1 MKNLTYLSILL
12 FIYSCG
18 TEAQKTVTDYAES
31 ITETELKTHLY
42 TYASDE
48 FMGRE
53 AGTQG
58 ETLAINFLK
67 DYYKSTGVSGGSTDG
82 SYFQEMTVTDRSG
95 NSIDSYNV
103 LAYIEG
109 SDKANEVLVITS
121 HLDHIG
127 VEDDGQINNG
137 ADDDGSGTVAMMEIA
152 EAFIEAKEDGNGPR
166 RSVLFLHVSA
176 EEKGLLG
183 SKYYTDNPIYPLA
196 NTVANLNIDMI
207 GRVDSLHIEQPDYIY
222 LIGSDI
228 LSEDLHEVSEK
239 ANQDYV
245 GLTIDYRY
253 NDPTTLVY
261 EFGRWRE
268 NRYYYRSDHYH
279 FIKNNIPAIFYFN
292 GTHKD
297 YHAPTDTV
305 EKINYALL
313 EKRTRLIFHTAWEI
327 VNREERLNLKED
339 SEITSDD

>member
-1 MKNLTYLSILL
+1 MKNLSYICLL
-12 FIYSCG
+12 LLVFSCG
-18 TEAQKTVTDYAES
+18 IEAQKSVVDYAES

-53 AGTQG
+53 AGTEG

-67 DYYKSTGVSGGSTDG
+67 DYYESTGVSGGSTNG

-103 LAYIEG
+103 LGYIEG

-127 VEDDGQINNG
+127 VEADGQINNG

-183 SKYYTDNPIYPLA
+183 SKYYTDNPIYPLV

-228 LSEDLHEVSEK
+228 LSDDLHDVSEK

-279 FIKNNIPAIFYFN
+279 FIKNNIPAVFYFN

-327 VNREERLNLKED
+327 VNREERLTLKED
-339 SEITSDD
+339 SEIPSDD

>member
-1 MKNLTYLSILL
+1 MKTLTYFSVL
-12 FIYSCG
+12 FLVFSCG

-31 ITETELKTHLY
+31 ITENELKTHLY
-42 TYASDE
+42 IYASDE

-53 AGTQG
+53 AGTEG

-67 DYYKSTGVSGGSTDG
+67 DYYESTGVSGGSTDG

-103 LAYIEG
+103 LGYIEG

-127 VEDDGQINNG
+127 VEADGQINNG

-152 EAFIEAKEDGNGPR
+152 EAFIMAKKDGNGPR
-166 RSVLFLHVSA
+166 RSLLFLHVSA

-183 SKYYTDNPIYPLA
+183 SKYYTDNPIYPLT

-228 LSEDLHEVSEK
+228 LSDDLHDVSEK
-239 ANQDYV
+239 ANEDYV

-279 FIKNNIPAIFYFN
+279 FVKNNIPAIFYFN

-305 EKINYALL
+305 EKINYTLL
-313 EKRTRLIFHTAWEI
+313 EKRTRLIFYTAWEI
-327 VNREERLNLKED
+327 VNREERLSLK
-339 SEITSDD
+339 

>member
-1 MKNLTYLSILL
+1 MKTLTYFSVL
-12 FIYSCG
+12 FFVFSCG

-53 AGTQG
+53 AGTEG
-58 ETLAINFLK
+58 EILAINFLK
-67 DYYKSTGVSGGSTDG
+67 NYYESAGVSGGSTDG

-103 LAYIEG
+103 LGYIEG

-127 VEDDGQINNG
+127 IEADGQINNG

-152 EAFIEAKEDGNGPR
+152 EAFIMAKEDGNGPR
-166 RSVLFLHVSA
+166 RSLLFLHVSA

-183 SKYYTDNPIYPLA
+183 SKYYTDNPIYPLT

-207 GRVDSLHIEQPDYIY
+207 GRID

-228 LSEDLHEVSEK
+228 LSDDLHDVSGN
-239 ANQDYV
+239 ANEDYV
-245 GLTIDYRY
+245 GLNIDYRY

-279 FIKNNIPAIFYFN
+279 FVKNNIPAIFYFN

-305 EKINYALL
+305 EKINYTLL
-313 EKRTRLIFHTAWEI
+313 EKRTRLIFYTAWEI
-327 VNREERLNLKED
+327 VNREERLSLK
-339 SEITSDD
+339 

>member
-1 MKNLTYLSILL
+1 MKNLACLSTL
-12 FIYSCG
+12 FLIFSCG
-18 TEAQKTVTDYAES
+18 IEAQKTVTDYAES

-82 SYFQEMTVTDRSG
+82 SYFQEMTVTDRRG

-183 SKYYTDNPIYPLA
+183 SKYYTDNPIYPLT

-207 GRVDSLHIEQPDYIY
+207 GRVDSLHLEQPDYIY

-228 LSEDLHEVSEK
+228 LSEDLHDVSEK

-253 NDPTTLVY
+253 NDPTALVY

-327 VNREERLNLKED
+327 VNREERLTLKED
-339 SEITSDD
+339 GEVPSDD

>member
-1 MKNLTYLSILL
+1 MKNLACLSILFL
-12 FIYSCG
+12 IFSCG
-18 TEAQKTVTDYAES
+18 TEAQKTVIDYAES

-53 AGTQG
+53 AGTEG

-67 DYYKSTGVSGGSTDG
+67 DYYESTGVSGGSNVG
-82 SYFQEMTVTDRSG
+82 SYFQEMTVTDRRG

-103 LAYIEG
+103 LAYIKG

-127 VEDDGQINNG
+127 VEEDGQINNG

-152 EAFIEAKEDGNGPR
+152 EAFVQAKEDGNGPR

-183 SKYYTDNPIYPLA
+183 SKYYTDNPIYPLT

-228 LSEDLHEVSEK
+228 LSEDLHDVSEK

-305 EKINYALL
+305 EKINYPLL

-327 VNREERLNLKED
+327 VNREERLTLKED
-339 SEITSDD
+339 SEIPSDD

>member
-1 MKNLTYLSILL
+1 
-12 FIYSCG
+12 
-18 TEAQKTVTDYAES
+18 
-31 ITETELKTHLY
+31 
-42 TYASDE
+42 
-48 FMGRE
+48 
-53 AGTQG
+53 
-58 ETLAINFLK
+58 
-67 DYYKSTGVSGGSTDG
+67 
-82 SYFQEMTVTDRSG
+82 MTVTDRRG

-152 EAFIEAKEDGNGPR
+152 ESFIEAKEDGNGPR

-183 SKYYTDNPIYPLA
+183 SKYYTDNPIYPLT

-207 GRVDSLHIEQPDYIY
+207 GRVDSLHLEQPDYIY

-228 LSEDLHEVSEK
+228 ISEDLHDVSQK

-253 NDPTTLVY
+253 NDPTALVY

-305 EKINYALL
+305 EKINYDLL

-327 VNREERLNLKED
+327 VNREERLTLKED
-339 SEITSDD
+339 SEVPSDD

>member
-1 MKNLTYLSILL
+1 MKTLTYFSVL
-12 FIYSCG
+12 FLVFSCG

-31 ITETELKTHLY
+31 ITENELKTHLY
-42 TYASDE
+42 IYASDE

-53 AGTQG
+53 AGTEG

-67 DYYKSTGVSGGSTDG
+67 DYYESTGVSGGSTDG

-103 LAYIEG
+103 LGYIEG

-127 VEDDGQINNG
+127 IEADGQINNG

-152 EAFIEAKEDGNGPR
+152 EAFIMAKKDGNGPR
-166 RSVLFLHVSA
+166 RSLLFLHVSA

-183 SKYYTDNPIYPLA
+183 SKYYTDNPIYPLT

-228 LSEDLHEVSEK
+228 LSDDLHDVSEK
-239 ANQDYV
+239 ANEDYV

-261 EFGRWRE
+261 EFGRLRE

-313 EKRTRLIFHTAWEI
+313 EKRTRLIFYTAWEI
-327 VNREERLNLKED
+327 VNREERLSLK
-339 SEITSDD
+339 

>member
-12 FIYSCG
+12 FIFSCG
-18 TEAQKTVTDYAES
+18 TEAQKNVTDYAES

-127 VEDDGQINNG
+127 IEDDGQINNG

-152 EAFIEAKEDGNGPR
+152 EAFIEAKEDGNAPR
-166 RSVLFLHVSA
+166 RSILFLHVSA

-207 GRVDSLHIEQPDYIY
+207 GRVDSLHIEEPDYIY

-313 EKRTRLIFHTAWEI
+313 EKRTRLIFYTAWEI
-327 VNREERLNLKED
+327 VNREERLSLIKD
-339 SEITSDD
+339 SEIPSDD

>member
-1 MKNLTYLSILL
+1 MKSLTYLSIPL
-12 FIYSCG
+12 FIFSCG
-18 TEAQKTVTDYAES
+18 IEAQKSVIDYAES
-31 ITETELKTHLY
+31 ITESELKTHLY

-53 AGTQG
+53 AGTEG
-58 ETLAINFLK
+58 ESLAINFLK
-67 DYYKSTGVSGGSTDG
+67 DYYESTRVSGGSNDG

-109 SDKANEVLVITS
+109 SDIADEVLVITS

-127 VEDDGQINNG
+127 VEVDGKINNG

-166 RSVLFLHVSA
+166 RSILFLHVSA

-207 GRVDSLHIEQPDYIY
+207 GRVDSLHTDQPDYIY

-327 VNREERLNLKED
+327 VNRKERLTLKEN
-339 SEITSDD
+339 SKIPSDD

>member
-1 MKNLTYLSILL
+1 MWKLTYLNIFLIV
-12 FIYSCG
+12 FFSCD
-18 TEAQKTVTDYAES
+18 TEAQKTVIDYAES

-42 TYASDE
+42 IYASDE

-53 AGTQG
+53 AGTEG

-67 DYYKSTGVSGGSTDG
+67 DYYESNGVSGGASDG
-82 SYFQEMTVTDRSG
+82 SYFQEMTVTDRNG

-109 SDKANEVLVITS
+109 SDKSNEVLVITS

-127 VEDDGQINNG
+127 VEADGQINNG

-207 GRVDSLHIEQPDYIY
+207 GRVDSLHIKQPDYIY

-228 LSEDLHEVSEK
+228 LSKDLHDVSEK

-279 FIKNNIPAIFYFN
+279 FIKNNVPAIFYFN

-297 YHAPTDTV
+297 YHAPTDTA
-305 EKINYALL
+305 EKINYSLL

-327 VNREERLNLKED
+327 VNREQRLTLKE
-339 SEITSDD
+339 

>member
-1 MKNLTYLSILL
+1 MKNLACLSTL
-12 FIYSCG
+12 FLVFSCG
-18 TEAQKTVTDYAES
+18 TEAQKTITDYAES
-31 ITETELKTHLY
+31 ITQTELKTHLY

-53 AGTQG
+53 AGTEG

-67 DYYKSTGVSGGSTDG
+67 DYYESTGVSGGSTDG
-82 SYFQEMTVTDRSG
+82 SYFQEMTVTDRRG

-103 LAYIEG
+103 LAYIKG

-127 VEDDGQINNG
+127 VEEDGQINNG

-152 EAFIEAKEDGNGPR
+152 EAFVEAKEDGNGPR
-166 RSVLFLHVSA
+166 RSILFLHVSA

-183 SKYYTDNPIYPLA
+183 SKYYTDNPIYPLT

-207 GRVDSLHIEQPDYIY
+207 GRVDSLHLEQPDYIY

-228 LSEDLHEVSEK
+228 LSEDLHDVSEK

-253 NDPTTLVY
+253 NDPTALVY

-327 VNREERLNLKED
+327 VNREERLTLKED
-339 SEITSDD
+339 GEVPSDD

>member
-12 FIYSCG
+12 FIFSCG

-127 VEDDGQINNG
+127 IEDDGQINNG

-228 LSEDLHEVSEK
+228 LSEDLHEVSER

-327 VNREERLNLKED
+327 VNREERLSLIKD
-339 SEITSDD
+339 SEIPSDD

>member
-1 MKNLTYLSILL
+1 MKNLSYICLL
-12 FIYSCG
+12 VLIFSCG
-18 TEAQKTVTDYAES
+18 IEAQKNVVDYAES

-53 AGTQG
+53 AGTEG
-58 ETLAINFLK
+58 ETLAIHFLK
-67 DYYKSTGVSGGSTDG
+67 DYYESTGLSGGSTDG
-82 SYFQEMTVTDRSG
+82 AYFQDMTVTDRRG

-127 VEDDGQINNG
+127 VEADGQINNG

-152 EAFIEAKEDGNGPR
+152 EAFIEAVEDGNGPR

-228 LSEDLHEVSEK
+228 LSDDLHDVSEK

-305 EKINYALL
+305 EKINYPLL

-327 VNREERLNLKED
+327 ANREERLTIKED
-339 SEITSDD
+339 SEIPSDD

>member
-1 MKNLTYLSILL
+1 MKNLSYICLL
-12 FIYSCG
+12 LLVFSCG
-18 TEAQKTVTDYAES
+18 IEAQKSVVDYAES

-53 AGTQG
+53 AGTEG

-67 DYYKSTGVSGGSTDG
+67 DYYKSTGVSGGSTNG

-103 LAYIEG
+103 LGYIEG

-127 VEDDGQINNG
+127 VEADGQINNG

-183 SKYYTDNPIYPLA
+183 SKYYTDNPIYPLV

-228 LSEDLHEVSEK
+228 LSDDLHDVSEK

-279 FIKNNIPAIFYFN
+279 FIKNNIPAVFYFN

-327 VNREERLNLKED
+327 VNREERLILKED
-339 SEITSDD
+339 SEIPSDD

>member
-1 MKNLTYLSILL
+1 MKTLTYFSVL
-12 FIYSCG
+12 FLVFSCG

-42 TYASDE
+42 TYASAE

-53 AGTQG
+53 AGAEG
-58 ETLAINFLK
+58 EILAINFLK
-67 DYYKSTGVSGGSTDG
+67 NYYESAGVLGGSTDG

-103 LAYIEG
+103 LGYIEG

-127 VEDDGQINNG
+127 IEADGQINNG

-152 EAFIEAKEDGNGPR
+152 EAFIMAKEDGNGPR
-166 RSVLFLHVSA
+166 RSLLFLHVSA

-183 SKYYTDNPIYPLA
+183 SKYYTDNPIYPLT

-228 LSEDLHEVSEK
+228 LSDDLHDVSEK
-239 ANQDYV
+239 ANEDYV

-313 EKRTRLIFHTAWEI
+313 EKRTRLIFYTAWEI
-327 VNREERLNLKED
+327 VNREERLSLK
-339 SEITSDD
+339 

>member
-1 MKNLTYLSILL
+1 MKTLTYFSVL
-12 FIYSCG
+12 FFVFSCG

-53 AGTQG
+53 AGTEG

-67 DYYKSTGVSGGSTDG
+67 DYYESTGVSGGLTDG

-103 LAYIEG
+103 LGYIEG

-127 VEDDGQINNG
+127 VEADGQINNG

-152 EAFIEAKEDGNGPR
+152 EAFILAKKDGNGPR
-166 RSVLFLHVSA
+166 RSLLFLHVSA

-183 SKYYTDNPIYPLA
+183 SKYYTDNPIHPLT

-228 LSEDLHEVSEK
+228 LSDDLHDISEK

-245 GLTIDYRY
+245 GLNIDYRY

-313 EKRTRLIFHTAWEI
+313 EKRTRLIFYTAWEI
-327 VNREERLNLKED
+327 VNREERLSLK
-339 SEITSDD
+339 

>member
-1 MKNLTYLSILL
+1 MKTLTYFSVL
-12 FIYSCG
+12 FLVFSCG

-31 ITETELKTHLY
+31 ITENELKTHLY
-42 TYASDE
+42 IYASDE

-53 AGTQG
+53 AGTEG

-67 DYYKSTGVSGGSTDG
+67 DYYESTGVSGGSTDG

-103 LAYIEG
+103 LGYIEG

-127 VEDDGQINNG
+127 IEADGQINNG

-152 EAFIEAKEDGNGPR
+152 EAFIMAKKDGNGPR
-166 RSVLFLHVSA
+166 RSLLFLHVSA

-183 SKYYTDNPIYPLA
+183 SKYYTDNPIYPLT

-228 LSEDLHEVSEK
+228 LSDDLHDVSEK

-279 FIKNNIPAIFYFN
+279 FVKNNIPAIFYFN

-313 EKRTRLIFHTAWEI
+313 EKRTRLIFYTAWEI
-327 VNREERLNLKED
+327 VNREERLSLK
-339 SEITSDD
+339 

>member
-1 MKNLTYLSILL
+1 MKNLSYICLL
-12 FIYSCG
+12 LLVFSCG
-18 TEAQKTVTDYAES
+18 IEAQKSVVDYAES

-53 AGTQG
+53 AGTEG

-67 DYYKSTGVSGGSTDG
+67 DYYESTGVSGGSTNG

-103 LAYIEG
+103 LGYIEG

-127 VEDDGQINNG
+127 VEADGQINNG

-183 SKYYTDNPIYPLA
+183 SKYYTDNPIYPLG

-228 LSEDLHEVSEK
+228 LSDDLHDVSEK

-279 FIKNNIPAIFYFN
+279 FIKNNIPAVFYFN

-327 VNREERLNLKED
+327 VNREERLILKED
-339 SEITSDD
+339 SEIPSDD

>member
-1 MKNLTYLSILL
+1 MKTLTYFSVL
-12 FIYSCG
+12 FFVFSCG

-31 ITETELKTHLY
+31 ITENELKTHLY
-42 TYASDE
+42 IYASDE

-53 AGTQG
+53 AGTEG

-67 DYYKSTGVSGGSTDG
+67 DYYESTGVSGGSTDG
-82 SYFQEMTVTDRSG
+82 SYFQEMTVSDRSG

-103 LAYIEG
+103 LGYIEG
-109 SDKANEVLVITS
+109 PDKANEVLVITS

-127 VEDDGQINNG
+127 VEADGQINNG

-152 EAFIEAKEDGNGPR
+152 EAFIMAKEDGNGPR
-166 RSVLFLHVSA
+166 RSLLFLHVSA

-183 SKYYTDNPIYPLA
+183 SKYYTDNPIYPLT

-228 LSEDLHEVSEK
+228 LSDDLHDVSEK
-239 ANQDYV
+239 ANEDYV

-313 EKRTRLIFHTAWEI
+313 EKRTRLIFYTAWEI
-327 VNREERLNLKED
+327 VNREERLSLK
-339 SEITSDD
+339 

>member
-1 MKNLTYLSILL
+1 MKP
-12 FIYSCG
+12 G
-18 TEAQKTVTDYAES
+18 TE
-31 ITETELKTHLY
+31 
-42 TYASDE
+42 
-48 FMGRE
+48 
-53 AGTQG
+53 G
-58 ETLAINFLK
+58 EILAINFLK
-67 DYYKSTGVSGGSTDG
+67 DYYESTGVLGGSTEG
-82 SYFQEMTVTDRSG
+82 SYFQEMTVTDRGG

-103 LAYIEG
+103 LGYIEG
-109 SDKANEVLVITS
+109 SDKANELLVITS

-127 VEDDGQINNG
+127 VEADGQINNG

-152 EAFIEAKEDGNGPR
+152 EAFIMAKEDGNGPR

-183 SKYYTDNPIYPLA
+183 SKYYTDNPIYPLT

-207 GRVDSLHIEQPDYIY
+207 GRVDSLHIEKPDYIY

-228 LSEDLHEVSEK
+228 LSQDLHDVSEK
-239 ANQDYV
+239 ANQDFV

-279 FIKNNIPAIFYFN
+279 FIKNNVPAIFYFN

-305 EKINYALL
+305 EKINYPLL
-313 EKRTRLIFHTAWEI
+313 ENAR
-327 VNREERLNLKED
+327 V
-339 SEITSDD
+339 

>member
-1 MKNLTYLSILL
+1 MKNLSYIFLL
-12 FIYSCG
+12 LLIFSCS
-18 TEAQKTVTDYAES
+18 TEAQKTVVDYAES
-31 ITETELKTHLY
+31 ITESELKTHLY

-53 AGTQG
+53 AGTEG
-58 ETLAINFLK
+58 ETLAINFLR
-67 DYYKSTGVSGGSTDG
+67 DYYKSTGLSGGSTDS

-95 NSIDSYNV
+95 KSIDSYNI
-103 LAYIEG
+103 LAYLEG

-127 VEDDGQINNG
+127 IEEDGQINNG

-152 EAFIEAKEDGNGPR
+152 EAFIEAAEDGNGPR

-183 SKYYTDNPIYPLA
+183 SKYYTDNPVYPLA
-196 NTVANLNIDMI
+196 STVANLNIDMI
-207 GRVDSLHIEQPDYIY
+207 GRVDSLHINQPDYIY

-228 LSEDLHEVSEK
+228 LSEDLHDVSEK
-239 ANQDYV
+239 ANKEYV
-245 GLTIDYRY
+245 GLDIDYRY
-253 NDPTTLVY
+253 NDPTTLVF

-292 GTHKD
+292 GTHED

-305 EKINYALL
+305 EKINYTLL

-327 VNREERLNLKED
+327 ANREERLTIKED
-339 SEITSDD
+339 SEIPSDD

>member
-1 MKNLTYLSILL
+1 
-12 FIYSCG
+12 
-18 TEAQKTVTDYAES
+18 
-31 ITETELKTHLY
+31 
-42 TYASDE
+42 
-48 FMGRE
+48 
-53 AGTQG
+53 
-58 ETLAINFLK
+58 
-67 DYYKSTGVSGGSTDG
+67 
-82 SYFQEMTVTDRSG
+82 MTVTDRQG

-109 SDKANEVLVITS
+109 SDKSDEVLVITA

-127 VEDDGQINNG
+127 IEDGLINNG

-152 EAFIEAKEDGNGPR
+152 EAFVEAKEDGNGPR

-228 LSEDLHEVSEK
+228 LSEDLHEVSER

-279 FIKNNIPAIFYFN
+279 FIKNNIPAIFYFD

-327 VNREERLNLKED
+327 VNREERLTLKED
-339 SEITSDD
+339 SEIPSDD

>member
-1 MKNLTYLSILL
+1 MKNLSYICLL
-12 FIYSCG
+12 LLVFSCG
-18 TEAQKTVTDYAES
+18 IEAQKSVVDYAES

-53 AGTQG
+53 AGTEG

-67 DYYKSTGVSGGSTDG
+67 DYYKSTGVSGGSING

-103 LAYIEG
+103 LGYIEG

-127 VEDDGQINNG
+127 VEADGQINNG

-183 SKYYTDNPIYPLA
+183 SKYYTDNPIYPLV

-228 LSEDLHEVSEK
+228 LSDDLHDVSEK

-279 FIKNNIPAIFYFN
+279 FIKNNIPAVFYFN

-327 VNREERLNLKED
+327 VNREERLILKED
-339 SEITSDD
+339 SEIPSDD

>member
-1 MKNLTYLSILL
+1 MKNLSYIFLL
-12 FIYSCG
+12 LLIFSCG
-18 TEAQKTVTDYAES
+18 TEAQKTVVDYAES
-31 ITETELKTHLY
+31 ITESELKAHLY

-53 AGTQG
+53 AGTEG
-58 ETLAINFLK
+58 ETLAINFLR
-67 DYYKSTGVSGGSTDG
+67 DYYKSTGLSGGSKDS

-95 NSIDSYNV
+95 KSIDSYNV
-103 LAYIEG
+103 LAYLEG

-127 VEDDGQINNG
+127 IEEDGQINNG

-152 EAFIEAKEDGNGPR
+152 EAFIEAAEDGNGPR
-166 RSVLFLHVSA
+166 RSILFLHVSA

-183 SKYYTDNPIYPLA
+183 SKYYTDNPVYPLA
-196 NTVANLNIDMI
+196 STVANLNIDMI
-207 GRVDSLHIEQPDYIY
+207 GRVDSLHINQPDYIY

-228 LSEDLHEVSEK
+228 LSEDLHDVSEK
-239 ANQDYV
+239 ANKEYV
-245 GLTIDYRY
+245 GLDIDYRY

-292 GTHKD
+292 GTHED

-305 EKINYALL
+305 EKINYTLL

-327 VNREERLNLKED
+327 VNREERLTLKED
-339 SEITSDD
+339 SEISSDD

>member
-1 MKNLTYLSILL
+1 MKSLTYLSITL
-12 FIYSCG
+12 FFFSCG
-18 TEAQKTVTDYAES
+18 IEAQKSVIDYAES
-31 ITETELKTHLY
+31 ITESELKTHLY

-53 AGTQG
+53 AGTEG

-67 DYYKSTGVSGGSTDG
+67 EYYESTGVSGGSNDG
-82 SYFQEMTVTDRSG
+82 SFFQEMTVTDRSG

-109 SDKANEVLVITS
+109 SDINDEVLVITS

-127 VEDDGQINNG
+127 VEVDGQINNG

-207 GRVDSLHIEQPDYIY
+207 GRVDSLHIDQPDYIY

-327 VNREERLNLKED
+327 VNREERLTLKED
-339 SEITSDD
+339 SEIPSDD